1 MSRDEINEVLQAHFR
16 PEFLNRIDEIVIF
29 HPLRRED
36 LAEIVDIQLRRVKE
50 LLARR
55 GFKLE
60 ITPEAREFLAETGYD
75 PDYGARPLKRAI
87 QRELQDPLALAIL
100 SGEFNEGDTIRVERV
115 RMGWILWRFLSII
128 RNGVKWGAR
137 VGRLDAFCYPQVR
150 GYFCARLYVACQ
162 GGGRDA
168 ERRGGSHAGVGT
180 REGKP

>member
-1 MSRDEINEVLQAHFR
+1 MTDGQGRTVDFRNTIVIMTSNLGNTLWEGGRLVRRDEINEVLQAHFR

-50 LLARR
+50 LLAAR
-55 GFKLE
+55 GYKLE

-100 SGEFNEGDTIRVERV
+100 SGEFQEGDTIRVERV
-115 RMGWILWRFLSII
+115 PDG
-128 RNGVKWGAR
+128 
-137 VGRLDAFCYPQVR
+137 LDFMPVE
-150 GYFCARLYVACQ
+150 V
-162 GGGRDA
+162 
-168 ERRGGSHAGVGT
+168 
-180 REGKP
+180 